1 MKAAA
6 FSAIFVLICSCTT
19 QPYQHEKKISEM
31 EPTLIET
38 DERLV
43 QDCLYLGSVTGTTD
57 FGKMFNLFAKSR
69 CKKEARRQA
78 ATLGA
83 THIVWLYAYRTSAS
97 ALAYK
102 CREQEQIR

>member
-1 MKAAA
+1 MNKMYLMKVAA

-19 QPYQHEKKISEM
+19 QPYRHEKKISEM

-83 THIVWLYAYRTSAS
+83 THIVRLYAYRTSAS
-97 ALAYK
+97 ALA
-102 CREQEQIR
+102 